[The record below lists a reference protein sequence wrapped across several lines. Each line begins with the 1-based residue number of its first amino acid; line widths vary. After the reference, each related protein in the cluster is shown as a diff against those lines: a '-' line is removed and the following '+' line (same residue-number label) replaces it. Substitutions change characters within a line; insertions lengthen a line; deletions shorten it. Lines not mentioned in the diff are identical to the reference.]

1 MAETK
6 HLIIVESPA
15 KAKTIGKYL
24 GPGYRVRAS
33 VGHIRDLPERELG
46 VDIEQGFEP
55 RYVTIRGKGK
65 IIMELR
71 RDASGVDDVILATDP
86 DREGEAIAWHVAEQL
101 GYDGTNG
108 DGDGRFRRVLFHE
121 ITRDAVRHALEH
133 PLKLDMRKVE
143 AQQARRILD
152 RLVGYQV
159 SPLLWK
165 PIRPG
170 LSAGRVQT
178 VALRL
183 ITERE
188 AEIRAFTAEEYWSIT
203 AQLEK
208 DGKSFEARL
217 HQIDGKAFRLE
228 NEASAT
234 NVLNDVA
241 NLPFVITELKRR
253 QRLKNPPA
261 PFTTSTLQQEAAKRL
276 GFTAQRTMRT
286 AQQLY
291 EGMDVGAEGAVGLI
305 TYMRTDSTRVAG
317 SAAGAARDM
326 VRDSFGEKYLPK
338 SPRLWG
344 GKQQKG
350 SQDAHEAIRPT
361 DATRRPDQLKQYL
374 DRDQLRLYELIWLR
388 FVGGQMA
395 PAVYDTTT
403 ADFSLTAAS
412 GAKYLFRATGSIMV
426 FDGFTRLYT
435 EAREDGDH
443 RTLDDLDPLP
453 ELAEQDRCAVN
464 EIVPAQHFTQPPP
477 RFTEASLVKELER
490 LGIGR
495 PSTYAQIIS
504 TITDREYVK
513 LEQKRFQ
520 PTPLGETVAA
530 VLIKVFPDLFSVGF
544 TSGME
549 AELDRIEEGELDW
562 RRVLQDFYGP
572 FQERLAEGKDRSE
585 EIIRDAVSSE
595 AGPCPE
601 CGRDM
606 AVRWN
611 RYGRFLGC
619 TGYPECRH
627 TQSLEGEGKAEPKSI
642 GEPCPQCGAELF
654 EREGRFGPFI
664 ACSNYPK
671 CKYTRP
677 RTIPGMKCPQC
688 GEGDVGEKRTRRGKP
703 FWGCTRYPDCDWS
716 TWDEPVPRPCL
727 NCDAPFMVRKST
739 KARGEFLRCLKCAHE
754 YNIGEDGELE
764 PAGVGVPTPAA
775 RRSRDAEG
783 GGRRGRTRPS
793 GRAATKSGAKK
804 SAAKKAGAMKPTA
817 KKHPRRRLPRRR
829 RRARRRRPR
838 SPETSKACR
847 TTRAPPRSP
856 RPPRLSMLS
865 SPAAGSPAARPP
877 GSSRARSCR
886 HAGRD
891 AAGPL
896 HARAP
901 DRAPRRAGLHELLQ
915 ERGHGQRARSAQGR
929 DARPRLHPAGRGRRG
944 ARTGRSGTGR
954 GPRRIRARDDRP
966 YRDAPEHHDRARG
979 AHRAAGRARRD
990 RHRPADVGAA
1000 DA

>member
-1 MAETK
+1 MAKTK

-24 GPGYRVRAS
+24 GAEYRVRAS

-46 VDIEQGFEP
+46 VDVENGFEP

-65 IIMELR
+65 VIMELR
-71 RDASGVDDVILATDP
+71 RDAEGVDDIILATDP

-101 GYDGTNG
+101 GYEEDGG
-108 DGDGRFRRVLFHE
+108 AARFRRVMFHE
-121 ITRDAVRHALEH
+121 ITRDSVQRALAAPEQ
-133 PLKLDMRKVE
+133 LDMRKVE

-188 AEIRAFTAEEYWSIT
+188 VEIRAFVAEEYWSIT
-203 AQLEK
+203 ALLEK
-208 DGKSFEARL
+208 DGRQFEAKL

-228 NEASAT
+228 NEESAT
-234 NVLNDVA
+234 NVLSDVA
-241 NLPFVITELKRR
+241 NMPFVITELKRR

-291 EGMDVGAEGAVGLI
+291 EGMDVGAEGSVGLI

-326 VRDSFGEKYLPK
+326 VRDTFGEKYLPDGG
-338 SPRLWG
+338 PRLWG

-361 DATRRPDQLKQYL
+361 DALRRPDQLRKHL

-388 FVGGQMA
+388 FVGGQMS
-395 PAVYDTTT
+395 PAVFDTTT
-403 ADFSLTAAS
+403 ADFELKPEGRPT
-412 GAKYLFRATGSIMV
+412 YLFRSTGSIMV

-435 EAREDGDH
+435 EAREEGDH
-443 RTLDDLDPLP
+443 KTLDDLDPLP
-453 ELAEQDRCAVN
+453 ELAEKDRCAVQAIN
-464 EIVPAQHFTQPPP
+464 PAQHFTQPPP

-513 LEQKRFQ
+513 LEQKRFE
-520 PTPLGETVAA
+520 PTPLGETVAT
-530 VLIKVFPDLFSVGF
+530 VLVKVFPDLFSVDF

-562 RRVLQDFYGP
+562 RRVLADFYGP
-572 FQERLAEGKDRSE
+572 FQERLVEGKDRSE
-585 EIIRDAVSSE
+585 EIIRDTISGD
-595 AGPCPE
+595 AGPCPD
-601 CGRDM
+601 CGKPM

-611 RYGRFLGC
+611 RHGRFLGC

-627 TQSLEGEGKAEPKSI
+627 TKSLDGEEKKEPVAT
-642 GEPCPQCGAELF
+642 GEQCPKCSAPLF
-654 EREGRFGPFI
+654 ERDGRFGPFI

-671 CKYTRP
+671 CKYTKP
-677 RTIPGMKCPQC
+677 RTIPGLVCPQC
-688 GEGDVGEKRTRRGKP
+688 NQGEIGEKRTRRGKP
-703 FWGCTRYPDCDWS
+703 FWGCTRYPECDWS
-716 TWDEPVPRPCL
+716 SWDEPVAKPCP
-727 NCDAPFMVRKST
+727 NCAAPFMVAKST
-739 KARGEFLRCLKCAHE
+739 KARGDFLRCVACWHE
-754 YNIGEDGELE
+754 YTEGADG
-764 PAGVGVPTPAA
+764 
-775 RRSRDAEG
+775 
-783 GGRRGRTRPS
+783 
-793 GRAATKSGAKK
+793 
-804 SAAKKAGAMKPTA
+804 
-817 KKHPRRRLPRRR
+817 
-829 RRARRRRPR
+829 
-838 SPETSKACR
+838 
-847 TTRAPPRSP
+847 
-856 RPPRLSMLS
+856 
-865 SPAAGSPAARPP
+865 
-877 GSSRARSCR
+877 
-886 HAGRD
+886 
-891 AAGPL
+891 
-896 HARAP
+896 
-901 DRAPRRAGLHELLQ
+901 GL
-915 ERGHGQRARSAQGR
+915 
-929 DARPRLHPAGRGRRG
+929 
-944 ARTGRSGTGR
+944 
-954 GPRRIRARDDRP
+954 
-966 YRDAPEHHDRARG
+966 
-979 AHRAAGRARRD
+979 
-990 RHRPADVGAA
+990 
-1000 DA
+1000 